1 MRVGVRGL
9 FRGGID
15 PAFVATAAR
24 YWLGVFPFACGEI
37 HRWERRAGM
46 IPDPLLRRLALQAL
60 RAERGNL
67 EGAVAYAAFV
77 PRLYR
82 TVVAC
87 AAMAFQAAYDYADAI
102 SEEPGGAG
110 PGRVR
115 HLHQALLVALRPGVA
130 HLDYHSGRDDGGYLN
145 CLVER
150 CRASLRIL
158 PSFPKVAH
166 QLQRAAARIVTYQEL
181 NHGQAEVSYRAFAA
195 WAAVETPP
203 GSDLSW
209 WETGAAAGSSLLV
222 FALMALA
229 AQPIVRAERI
239 AALESA
245 YFPWVCSLHTLLD
258 SLVDEYED
266 RATDQHS
273 LTARYRSREEAAGRL
288 HTLATRAVRHTKAL
302 HQSDCH
308 TMIVVAMVSFYL
320 SAPQAREPHARLAS
334 EQVLQALGEHVAPA
348 MLVLRARRAARWVG
362 RAREQPGGSS
372 SRSERRA

>member
-1 MRVGVRGL
+1 VRVGVRGL
-9 FRGGID
+9 FSGGIA

-24 YWLGVFPFACGEI
+24 YWLGVFPFACDEI
-37 HRWERRAGM
+37 HRWERRAGA

-115 HLHQALLVALRPGVA
+115 RLHQALSMALRPGVA
-130 HLDYHSGRDDGGYLN
+130 HLDYHTGRDDGGYLN

-150 CRASLRIL
+150 CRTSLRVL
-158 PSFPKVAH
+158 PSFPKVAR
-166 QLQRAAARIVTYQEL
+166 QLQRAAARIITYQEL
-181 NHGQAEVSYRAFAA
+181 NHGQAEVSYKAFAA
-195 WAAVETPP
+195 WA
-203 GSDLSW
+203 
-209 WETGAAAGSSLLV
+209 TGAAAGSSLLV

-229 AQPIVRAERI
+229 AQPIVRADRI

-266 RATDQHS
+266 SATDQHS

-288 HTLATRAVRHTKAL
+288 HILATRAVRHTKAL

-334 EQVLQALGEHVAPA
+334 EQVLHALGEHVGPA
-348 MLVLRARRAARWVG
+348 MLVLRARRAATWMGGHG
-362 RAREQPGGSS
+362 RSHRD
-372 SRSERRA
+372 RRAGRRDALDK